1 MAALNFPTSPNVN
14 DIYDSGTQR
23 WQWDGTTWNEIT
35 NERIGTFTANSMN
48 INSGKKLTITSPYS
62 TGRTWAVR
70 VGETSTDGISIGE
83 VKHINPSIEIKN
95 YAGTADPYY
104 SFLFNGSNVNVPD
117 YRVVI
122 GRNCTMIRAENRG
135 SYSVI
140 IGHEAGFSNRDIT
153 TVTSNYTYQCVYI
166 GYNAGAWKFHNY
178 TLPSVSTGV
187 TQRNTIIGSQAQGQ
201 QNSQGWN
208 NFNTAI
214 GYKSFWNHGGTQAE
228 VNTFNTCVGSDSG
241 QKLGTGNLVNDNL
254 CIGYLSGSG
263 AAITSLTNATYIGYN
278 ATSGSSNEIVL
289 GDSNITTLRCN
300 VQSISALSDARDKK
314 NIQDLS
320 IGLNYIKDLNPVEF
334 DWDRRE
340 GNGDITG
347 HDCGFTAQELQQSE
361 EKFDVKWLNTVI
373 EDKEDD
379 KLLAS
384 YERLLPVMV
393 KAIQELIS
401 EIKQLEESYSV

>member
-1 MAALNFPTSPNVN
+1 MAALDFPTSPNVN

-48 INSGKKLTITSPYS
+48 INSGKKLNIQKFNADYMW
-62 TGRTWAVR
+62 GVR

-83 VKHINPSIEIKN
+83 ISDPTLPSIEIKN

-104 SFLFNGSNVNVPD
+104 SFLFDNFNVSIPSS
-117 YRVVI
+117 RVVI
-122 GRNCTMIRAENRG
+122 GRNCTSLQTEIRANE
-135 SYSVI
+135 SVI
-140 IGHEAGFSNRDIT
+140 IGHEAGFSNR
-153 TVTSNYTYQCVYI
+153 SSPRNAGNYTSQCVYI
-166 GYNAGAWKFHNY
+166 GYNAAAMKYHN
-178 TLPSVSTGV
+178 VSASGPTGIA
-187 TQRNTIIGSQAQGQ
+187 QRNTIIGSQAQGLQ
-201 QNSQGWN
+201 TSGSWNSY
-208 NFNTAI
+208 NTAI
-214 GYKSFWNHGGTQAE
+214 GYKALYNHRGTSTSEYVTQN
-228 VNTFNTCVGSDSG
+228 VCVGSDSG
-241 QKLGTGNLVNDNL
+241 QKLGQGSLVQRST

-263 AAITSLTNATYIGYN
+263 AQLTSLNNATYIGYN
-278 ATSGSSNEIVL
+278 ATSGSTNEIVL

-334 DWDRRE
+334 DWDRRK